1 MTTNFRPLPERDYH
15 AVPQAILILHD
26 PAPARNTT
34 EALIA
39 AGVFWRGQ
47 FTFGEALAALEEGP
61 LADMIVVEA
70 IGAPDASLDAL
81 LSSLVPLA
89 AERDLPI
96 VVMIDHDQIDLAA
109 LHILGTRSHI
119 LCTPS
124 PFERVEAIKRAT
136 TTKAGRVNDPARDA
150 EERLRRLNEEVA
162 QVARDLAQLARPV
175 IVSPSSSTSKH
186 IAIDPREIRA
196 IIRSRRLRE
205 QVFGEGLFA
214 DPAWDMLLDLFAT
227 GLEGKQVSVSSLCLA
242 AATPPTT
249 ALRWIAVLQKA
260 GLVERDSD
268 PYDKRRAFIRL
279 SEKAVS
285 AMRAYYSA
293 MRRADLPFTG

>member
-26 PAPARNTT
+26 PAPGAA
-34 EALIA
+34 EALDA
-39 AGVFWRGQ
+39 AGVLWRGP
-47 FTFGEALAALEEGP
+47 FTFSEAPASLEEGP
-61 LADMIVVEA
+61 LADVIVVEA
-70 IGAPDASLDAL
+70 TGATDGAFDAL
-81 LSSLVPLA
+81 LSSLASLA

-96 VVMIDHDQIDLAA
+96 IVTIDEAQIDLAA
-109 LHILGTRSHI
+109 HHILGTRSHM
-119 LCTPS
+119 LCAPS

-136 TTKAGRVNDPARDA
+136 TTKAGGVNDPARDA

-175 IVSPSSSTSKH
+175 IVSPSSSTSKQ

-196 IIRSRRLRE
+196 VIRSRRLRE

-214 DPAWDMLLDLFAT
+214 DPAWDMLLDLFAA

-279 SEKAVS
+279 SEKAVG

-293 MRRADLPFTG
+293 MQRADLPFTG